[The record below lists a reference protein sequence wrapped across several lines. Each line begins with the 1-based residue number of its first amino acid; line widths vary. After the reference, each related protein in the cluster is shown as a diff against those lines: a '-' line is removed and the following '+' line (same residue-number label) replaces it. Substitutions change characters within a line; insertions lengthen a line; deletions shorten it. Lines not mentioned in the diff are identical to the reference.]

1 MKEERRGELVCGEG
15 RSNSAS
21 NGGTGADRSADWVPC
36 CVTHLEAAVRDGE
49 EEGGFSNFV
58 NYGGGAGA
66 RGIHN
71 TDALSV
77 SAHIYIFNG
86 LLIWT

>member
-1 MKEERRGELVCGEG
+1 MVRDDQTRREMEEQVRIGLPVGCP
-15 RSNSAS
+15 
-21 NGGTGADRSADWVPC
+21 DD
-36 CVTHLEAAVRDGE
+36 HLEAAVRDGK
-49 EEGGFSNFV
+49 EEGGVSNVV